1 MSKLI
6 IADDEVHMRDL
17 VERALEPLQDLHIE
31 IYIASGG
38 IEALELARKYTPDLV
53 ILDVMMPDLNG
64 KEVCKQLKKD
74 NSPPYVMMLTAM
86 GQKVDKIDA
95 LEVGADEYITKPF
108 DPDKLLERVAQILKV
123 SL

>member
-1 MSKLI
+1 MSKIL

-17 VERALEPLQDLHIE
+17 VERALEPLQDLNVE
-31 IYIASGG
+31 LFIAAGG
-38 IEALELARKYTPDLV
+38 FEALELAKKLVPELV

-64 KEVCKQLKKD
+64 KEVCKQLKKSV
-74 NSPPYVMMLTAM
+74 SPPYVMMLTAM
-86 GQKVDKIDA
+86 GQKMDKIDA

-123 SL
+123 LL